1 MRTLV
6 TGGMGFV
13 GSHTVVELQANGH
26 EVVIVDDLS
35 NAKASVLDRI
45 TQITG
50 IAPRLEV
57 FDIRDESRLDRLMA
71 GQRFDAI
78 LHFAGLKAVG
88 ESVEKPLQYY
98 HVNVGGSATLFEVA
112 QRHGVRNV
120 VFSSSSTVYGDPDR
134 VPVTETDPLKTPA
147 NPYGKTKLVIEEML
161 RDLHASED
169 GWTIGLLRYFN
180 PVGAHP
186 SGLIGE
192 DPTGIPNNLMPYVTQ
207 VAAGRLP
214 ELQVFGG
221 DYDTPDGTGIRD
233 YIHVVD
239 LARGHVA
246 AMDHMSANPGCHAWN
261 LGTGHG
267 TSVME
272 LITAFEEAT
281 GISIPRTVVG
291 RRAGDIA
298 ANWADVSK
306 AERELGWKATADVRA
321 MCEDSWRWQQYANA
335 NL

>member
-1 MRTLV
+1 MKTLV

-13 GSHTVVELQANGH
+13 GSHTVVELQNEGH

-35 NAKASVLDRI
+35 NAKESVLGRIMRI
-45 TQITG
+45 TGTE
-50 IAPRLEV
+50 PTLHV
-57 FDIRDESRLDRLMA
+57 FDIRDEKRLDELMA
-71 GQRFDAI
+71 GERFDSI
-78 LHFAGLKAVG
+78 MHFAGLKAVG
-88 ESVEKPLQYY
+88 ESVEKPLTYY
-98 HVNVGGSATLFEVA
+98 RVNVGGSAALFQVA
-112 QRHGVRNV
+112 QRNDVRTI

-134 VPVTETDPLKTPA
+134 VPVTEADPLKTPA

-161 RDLHASED
+161 RDLHASEEA
-169 GWTIGLLRYFN
+169 WKIGLLRYFN

-192 DPTGIPNNLMPYVTQ
+192 DPTGIPNNLMPYLTQ
-207 VAAGRLP
+207 VASGKLD
-214 ELQVFGG
+214 ELRVFGS

-233 YIHVVD
+233 YVHVVD

-246 AMDHMSANPGCHAWN
+246 ALDYMQTHAGCHAWN
-261 LGTGHG
+261 LGTGRG
-267 TSVME
+267 TSVLE
-272 LITAFEEAT
+272 LVAAFEEAT
-281 GISIPRTVVG
+281 GERITRRLVG

-306 AERELGWKATADVRA
+306 AEQQLGWRADADVRQ
-321 MCEDSWRWQQYANA
+321 MCEDSWRWQQFSDA